1 MTQPA
6 KVQEPSMEEILASI
20 RRIIADD
27 EAKPASADKPAND
40 RPASVATPE
49 KPAVAAAP
57 APKPVVKDI
66 PPPPTPAAAK
76 PAPAAPK
83 PAPAPPPAKTN
94 SQHDIDAMLA
104 SLDEATQ
111 EAEVRPPQPDGDVFE
126 LTDEMALPDPAPT
139 PTPKP
144 PPPTFQKVEPQDDIE
159 FTEATK
165 PPPSPPR
172 QPAYEAATESSSY
185 GQQPILSRTTMNA
198 VESAFN
204 SLANTVLSNNAR
216 TLEDL
221 VKEMLRPMLKSW
233 LDDNLPGLVE
243 RIVKAEIERVSRGR

>member
-27 EAKPASADKPAND
+27 EAKSAVAEKPAAPAASA
-40 RPASVATPE
+40 RPE
-49 KPAVAAAP
+49 KPAATAP
-57 APKPVVKDI
+57 AQRAPVMNNV
-66 PPPPTPAAAK
+66 PPSTTAPAKPAAAK
-76 PAPAAPK
+76 PAPAPTPPPK
-83 PAPAPPPAKTN
+83 PAPAASN
-94 SQHDIDAMLA
+94 SQDDIDAMLA
-104 SLDEATQ
+104 GFDEAASGA
-111 EAEVRPPQPDGDVFE
+111 EAPPAPAPADVFE
-126 LTDEMALPDPAPT
+126 LTDDMALPKPAAASA
-139 PTPKP
+139 P
-144 PPPTFQKVEPQDDIE
+144 PPAFQKVEPDSDRE
-159 FTEATK
+159 FSESGSRAAR
-165 PPPSPPR
+165 R
-172 QPAYEAATESSSY
+172 QPSFESSPFESQPAL
-185 GQQPILSRTTMNA
+185 QQQILSRSTVSA